1 MLHFGETLKQLLLEG
16 WTQTK
21 KLTTL
26 YKAVAE
32 GTYRIERNRLYAPD
46 KAWVYVRERS
56 SPSVLI
62 HNLSVE
68 THFPNILKL
77 PRERL
82 ELLQLG
88 WRASDESCKRG
99 RPVMDTSQPWQLVA
113 WTAVR
118 HGEFRAFLDWVE
130 LTHEGICINTY

>member
-1 MLHFGETLKQLLLEG
+1 VGL
-16 WTQTK
+16 
-21 KLTTL
+21 
-26 YKAVAE
+26 
-32 GTYRIERNRLYAPD
+32 
-46 KAWVYVRERS
+46 RERS
-56 SPSVLI
+56 SPSILI

-88 WRASDESCKRG
+88 WSASDENRKRG
-99 RPVMDTSQPWQLVA
+99 RPLMSTSQPWQLIA

-118 HGEFRAFLDWVE
+118 HGEFRVFLDWVR
-130 LTHEGICINTY
+130 LTHEGISIPIHIKAKSWK